1 METVVMT
8 QDPVLPFAE
17 PMHPAPDAIASE
29 SSLLDIDRE
38 IDLMLDLM
46 QDELEED
53 SEISEE
59 SRDQFHRFCEAFGQ
73 KVDRI
78 GRFIRVME
86 ARQAYCKSE
95 AARLAARG
103 KTAENKAAQTKA
115 LVLYFLE
122 TRGLTK
128 MEGPQFTLR
137 RQKNSQDSVKI
148 KNPTPSPCVCAG
160 WRRSSM
166 ETSGRRYGPRCRR
179 TSNGPSM
186 PAWRTVRPTTTASSA
201 RLRRER
207 SSKVSLWHADIT
219 SASPDSKTRFN
230 GLLSP

>member
-8 QDPVLPFAE
+8 QAPVLPFAE
-17 PMHPAPDAIASE
+17 PTQRPAATSDTIASE
-29 SSLLDIDRE
+29 HSLLDIDRE
-38 IDLMLDLM
+38 IDVMLDLM
-46 QDELEED
+46 QDELEETG
-53 SEISEE
+53 EISDE
-59 SRDQFHRFCEAFGQ
+59 SRNQFQCFCEAFGQ

-86 ARQAYCKSE
+86 AREAYCKSE

-122 TRGLTK
+122 TRSLTK

-148 KNPTPSPCVCAG
+148 KNPNAIP
-160 WRRSSM
+160 M
-166 ETSGRRYGPRCRR
+166 
-179 TSNGPSM
+179 
-186 PAWRTVRPTTTASSA
+186 
-201 RLRRER
+201 RLRRVAAKFDGDLWETIR
-207 SSKVSLWHADIT
+207 AALPEDLRRPFDAGMEDSSPHNDGIKREIAAGAEFEGVTVARGYHVRVA
-219 SASPDSKTRFN
+219 
-230 GLLSP
+230 

>member
-8 QDPVLPFAE
+8 QDRVLPFAE
-17 PMHPAPDAIASE
+17 PTHQAPDTIASE
-29 SSLLDIDRE
+29 NSLLEIDRE

-46 QDELEED
+46 QDELEETG
-53 SEISEE
+53 EISEE
-59 SRDQFHRFCEAFGQ
+59 IRNPFERFCEAFGQ

-86 ARQAYCKSE
+86 AREAYCKSE

-122 TRGLTK
+122 TRSLTK

-148 KNPTPSPCVCAG
+148 KNPDAIP
-160 WRRSSM
+160 M
-166 ETSGRRYGPRCRR
+166 
-179 TSNGPSM
+179 
-186 PAWRTVRPTTTASSA
+186 
-201 RLRRER
+201 RLRRVAA
-207 SSKVSLWHADIT
+207 KFDGDIWET
-219 SASPDSKTRFN
+219 IRAALPKDLQRLFDA
-230 GLLSP
+230 GLENSFPCNDGIKREIAAGAECEGVTVARGYHIRVA

>member
-17 PMHPAPDAIASE
+17 PTQRPSAASDTIASDH
-29 SSLLDIDRE
+29 SLLDIDRE
-38 IDLMLDLM
+38 IDVMLDLM
-46 QDELEED
+46 QDELEETG
-53 SEISEE
+53 EISEE
-59 SRDQFHRFCEAFGQ
+59 SRNRFERFCEAFGQ

-86 ARQAYCKSE
+86 AREAFCKSE

-122 TRGLTK
+122 TRSLTK
-128 MEGPQFTLR
+128 MEGSQFTLR

-148 KNPTPSPCVCAG
+148 KNPDAIP
-160 WRRSSM
+160 M
-166 ETSGRRYGPRCRR
+166 
-179 TSNGPSM
+179 
-186 PAWRTVRPTTTASSA
+186 
-201 RLRRER
+201 RLRRVAAKFDGVLWETIR
-207 SSKVSLWHADIT
+207 AALPEDLQRLFDAGMEDSSPYNDGIKSEIAAGAEFEGVSVSRGYHVRVA
-219 SASPDSKTRFN
+219 
-230 GLLSP
+230 

>member
-1 METVVMT
+1 MEIALVT
-8 QDPVLPFAE
+8 QNPLLPFAE
-17 PMHPAPDAIASE
+17 PTQRPATCDTIASDH
-29 SSLLDIDRE
+29 SLLDIDRE
-38 IDLMLDLM
+38 IDVMLDLM
-46 QDELEED
+46 QDELEETGEV
-53 SEISEE
+53 SKE
-59 SRDQFHRFCEAFGQ
+59 SRDQFQRFCEAFGQ

-86 ARQAYCKSE
+86 AREAYCKSE

-122 TRGLTK
+122 TRSLTK

-148 KNPTPSPCVCAG
+148 KNPDVIPMRL
-160 WRRSSM
+160 RRVAAKFDGDLW
-166 ETSGRRYGPRCRR
+166 ETIRPRCPR

-186 PAWRTVRPTTTASSA
+186 PPWRTVHRTTTVSSA
-201 RLRRER
+201 RLRRAR
-207 SSKVSLWHADIT
+207 SSK
-219 SASPDSKTRFN
+219 ASP
-230 GLLSP
+230 

>member
-8 QDPVLPFAE
+8 QDPVLSSAE
-17 PMHPAPDAIASE
+17 STHPVPDAIASE

-46 QDELEED
+46 QDEFEEAG
-53 SEISEE
+53 EISEV
-59 SRDQFHRFCEAFGQ
+59 RRNQFQRFCEAFGQ

-86 ARQAYCKSE
+86 AREAYCKSE

-122 TRGLTK
+122 SRSLTK

-137 RQKNSQDSVKI
+137 RQKNS
-148 KNPTPSPCVCAG
+148 
-160 WRRSSM
+160 
-166 ETSGRRYGPRCRR
+166 
-179 TSNGPSM
+179 
-186 PAWRTVRPTTTASSA
+186 
-201 RLRRER
+201 
-207 SSKVSLWHADIT
+207 
-219 SASPDSKTRFN
+219 
-230 GLLSP
+230 